1 MDEEIDR
8 LVVSVRADTA
18 GFARDV
24 ATMRGAFEDGL
35 GGSAART
42 GDLIEGALLRAVRSG
57 KLGFDDLKRV
67 ALSAMNEIAAS
78 AIRSGI
84 GAAAGGGGGGLLSLA
99 TSAIGSLL
107 GLPGRATGG
116 PVAPGRAYVVGE
128 RGPEL
133 FLPTAS
139 GRVVA
144 PSGSGGGRDVRVS
157 VTINARRNQRAA
169 RRRAGR
175 SSRRNSGRGETA
187 AFVEPLVQDA
197 RYLRE

>member
-84 GAAAGGGGGGLLSLA
+84 GAAAGGGGGGGLLSLA

-107 GLPGRATGG
+107 GLPGGARLGLA
-116 PVAPGRAYVVGE
+116 GE
-128 RGPEL
+128 
-133 FLPTAS
+133 
-139 GRVVA
+139 
-144 PSGSGGGRDVRVS
+144 
-157 VTINARRNQRAA
+157 N
-169 RRRAGR
+169 
-175 SSRRNSGRGETA
+175 
-187 AFVEPLVQDA
+187 
-197 RYLRE
+197 

>member
-42 GDLIEGALLRAVRSG
+42 GDLIEGALLRAVRNG

-67 ALSAMNEIAAS
+67 ALSAMNEIAVA
-78 AIRSGI
+78 AMRDGI
-84 GAAAGGGGGGLLSLA
+84 GSVFGGGDSGGGLLSFA
-99 TSAIGSLL
+99 TKAIGGLL

-116 PVAPGRAYVVGE
+116 PVAPGRAYMVGE

-133 FLPTAS
+133 FVPTAS
-139 GRVVA
+139 GRVVV
-144 PSGSGGGRDVRVS
+144 PTRSSGRDVRVS
-157 VTINARRNQRAA
+157 VTINAP
-169 RRRAGR
+169 AGDASGALAR
-175 SSRRNSGRGETA
+175 SSRQVARAVRA
-187 AFVEPLVQDA
+187 AIEAAD
-197 RYLRE
+197 

>member
-18 GFARDV
+18 GFAHDV

-67 ALSAMNEIAAS
+67 ALSAMNEIAAA

-84 GAAAGGGGGGLLSLA
+84 GAATGGGNGLMALA
-99 TSAIGSLL
+99 TTAIGSLL

-116 PVAPGRAYVVGE
+116 PVAPGRAYMVGE

-133 FLPTAS
+133 FVPTAS
-139 GRVVA
+139 GRVVV
-144 PSGSGGGRDVRVS
+144 PTSGGGRDVRVS
-157 VTINARRNQRAA
+157 VTINAPPGD
-169 RRRAGR
+169 AGGALAR
-175 SSRRNSGRGETA
+175 SSRQVARAVRA
-187 AFVEPLVQDA
+187 AIEAAD
-197 RYLRE
+197 